1 MKRVWMGFLAGV
13 AALALGGAVF
23 AQTPPAAVVAPP
35 VAAPQR
41 IVSINVCAD
50 QLLLALADPEQIASL
65 SNRATD
71 RELSY
76 LAADAARFPH
86 AAFNAESVV
95 RLEPDLIL
103 AGRLTRLAT
112 REMLGRLG
120 YEVVLLNSI
129 RTIDA
134 GIAQIREVAA
144 LVGHPERGETLV
156 AAIEAALAEAAALP
170 PRGAETV
177 AAYQRRGYLVGSNS
191 LITDLLTRVGLINAA
206 DGFTAATG
214 GYVRLEEIVADAP
227 DYLVVAAVDA
237 TPGDQ
242 GMALL
247 AHPALERLYPS
258 DQRLV
263 LPDRLTTCAGPA
275 LPEAIRHLTAEARRI
290 RQ

>member
-1 MKRVWMGFLAGV
+1 M
-13 AALALGGAVF
+13 ALATALAGGAV
-23 AQTPPAAVVAPP
+23 AQEAATQPP
-35 VAAPQR
+35 PQR

-50 QLLLALADPEQIASL
+50 QLLLALADPSQIASL

-71 RELSY
+71 PELSY
-76 LAADAARFPH
+76 LAGRAAEFPH

-95 RLEPDLIL
+95 RLQPDLIL

-129 RTIDA
+129 RSVDA
-134 GIAQIREVAA
+134 GIEQIREIAA
-144 LVGHPERGETLV
+144 LVGHPERGEALV
-156 AAIEAALAEAAALP
+156 ADIEAALAEAAALP
-170 PRGAETV
+170 PPGGETV
-177 AAYQRRGYLVGSNS
+177 AAYQRRGYLVGTSS
-191 LITDLLTRVGLINAA
+191 LITDLLARIGLANAA

-214 GYVRLEEIVADAP
+214 GYVRLEEIVAGAP
-227 DYLVVAAVDA
+227 DYLVVAALDT

-247 AHPALERLYPS
+247 AHPALERLYPLE
-258 DQRLV
+258 RRIV
-263 LPDRLTTCAGPA
+263 LPDRLTSCAGPA
-275 LPEAIRHLTAEARRI
+275 LPEAIRHLVAEARRI